1 MTVELYIIVFRDPF
15 LLNHWLRAN
24 LNVQLVNSDDNKN
37 YLVHNTY
44 VEIQI
49 TTPDTFERIRFRI
62 RFKTTNSGCFFHCE
76 YFSSKMYKDWNDS

>member
-1 MTVELYIIVFRDPF
+1 MTVKLYIIVFRDPF
-15 LLNHWLRAN
+15 LLNHRLRAN
-24 LNVQLVNSDDNKN
+24 LNVQLVNSDNNKN

-62 RFKTTNSGCFFHCE
+62 RFKTTNSCFFFHCG
-76 YFSSKMYKDWNDS
+76 